1 MNDLLKFLIL
11 NIGKVVGI
19 LAGLIIALLIIKF
32 GLLKTL
38 FIIALVI
45 LGLILGKW
53 YDEGI
58 SFGKAVREVLSS
70 LRMDKWHHQ

>member
-1 MNDLLKFLIL
+1 MNDLLKYLIL

-53 YDEGI
+53 
-58 SFGKAVREVLSS
+58 
-70 LRMDKWHHQ
+70 